1 MFWLLEMIIKFIY
14 TRIFI
19 KQISDKPI
27 NVAYKW
33 SICNLCRTQLN
44 DRILRYDDNSFCI
57 SCHEEISMR
66 SSS

>member
-1 MFWLLEMIIKFIY
+1 MFWLLELIIKFIY

-19 KQISDKPI
+19 KQINDKP

-33 SICNLCRTQLN
+33 STCNLCRTQLN
-44 DRILRYDDNSFCI
+44 DRILRYDDNSFCK

-66 SSS
+66 SNS

>member
-1 MFWLLEMIIKFIY
+1 MFWLLEMLIKFIY

-19 KQISDKPI
+19 KQINDKP

-33 SICNLCRTQLN
+33 STCNLCRTQLT
-44 DRILRYDDNSFCI
+44 DRILRYDDNSFCT

-66 SSS
+66 SNS